1 MSKFYD
7 VKADYLGSLPEIL
20 RDIKE
25 MQLFAD
31 IINPYLD
38 ALNGKIRKLTD
49 NKTVTYADADGIAR
63 WEEILGVSPPIG
75 ATLDDRRNA
84 CLAKLRAQ
92 GVINLT
98 TLRNVVEAYLGVPV
112 DIEMW
117 WDAENLTW
125 QQVREQYKTWK
136 NVGRKRWGDFHRTAE
151 PYVIYIYYRGTNK
164 IPDLSPLYE
173 MLYEMIPANLI
184 IKVLYKYQT
193 WGEVNDQYDH
203 WSELHGQSWG
213 IIRLGNRTL

>member
-20 RDIKE
+20 QDIKE

-38 ALNGKIRKLTD
+38 ALNGKVRKLTD

-75 ATLDDRRNA
+75 GTLEDRRNA
-84 CLAKLRAQ
+84 CLAKLRSR
-92 GVINLT
+92 GIINLT
-98 TLRNVVEAYLGVPV
+98 TLRNVVETYLGVPV

-117 WDAENLTW
+117 WDAKKMTW
-125 QQVREQYKTWK
+125 GEVKERYKTWK
-136 NVGRKRWGDFHRTAE
+136 EVARHKWGDFYREAE
-151 PYVIYIYYRGTNK
+151 PYVIYIYYRGTKK
-164 IPDLSPLYE
+164 IPDLAPLYE
-173 MLYEMIPANLI
+173 MLYELIPANLV

-193 WGEVNDQYDH
+193 WGEVKDNYHDWGELKNLNWNDV
-203 WSELHGQSWG
+203 L
-213 IIRLGNRTL
+213 LGSRTL